1 MVGELSQSVINN
13 MSNQIES
20 LGSIYTHKYT
30 DNMNEN
36 NKIESQNVLIR
47 FLDDSTTEMIKNIK
61 EKAQESI
68 DETAKLK
75 KTLVEAQQRITELLG
90 QI

>member
-1 MVGELSQSVINN
+1 M
-13 MSNQIES
+13 
-20 LGSIYTHKYT
+20 K
-30 DNMNEN
+30 EN
-36 NKIESQNVLIR
+36 NNPLIR

-75 KTLVEAQQRITELLG
+75 KTLIEAQQRITELLG